1 MKYLEELRL
10 YEAGTSEPEIAELQ
24 GVTRSTIQFRLKG
37 FRKAGILTGNHKY
50 KNVVVDWDKTEGHT
64 SDKTEV
70 LNLEIPKSIPKA
82 IQGLSLND
90 MQILGKIIDRERSKE
105 LIEKRGKKKPLTIK
119 VNEGVIDALKA
130 HCEAE
135 NISQGQLIEDL
146 IIGHIGQLTP
156 A

>member
-24 GVTRSTIQFRLKG
+24 GGTRSTIQFRLKG

-64 SDKTEV
+64 KDNTSV
-70 LNLEIPKSIPKA
+70 LPKSIPKA

-135 NISQGQLIEDL
+135 GISQGQLIEDL
-146 IIGHIGQLTP
+146 IIERIGQLTP
-156 A
+156 AIG